1 MKRLDNRLLR
11 AADLRKNARKYG
23 LLLLAAGLLIAALSC
38 RKVGS
43 TTEDHVA
50 ARPVADA
57 ITTAD
62 QLYAGRADLVK
73 VRQAIVAVRQGQL
86 ENQGN
91 YELAW
96 RLAKFNYYL
105 GAHTTE
111 SSERDKAFH
120 DGIAAGKMA
129 VQLQDN
135 KPEGHFWLGANYGGN
150 AKNSMLAG
158 LSDVDEIKHQM
169 EAVIK
174 LDEGFQSGSAYLAL
188 GQMYLEA
195 PGVLGGDTQ
204 KAIQNLE
211 KGLLFGPDNSLLKAN
226 LAAAYVEAHRT
237 DDARKQINELMAMKP
252 AAGYEPEHQEALG
265 LARKLQEKLK

>member
-1 MKRLDNRLLR
+1 MRALDNQSAITGVVRR
-11 AADLRKNARKYG
+11 NRRIYG
-23 LLLLAAGLLIAALSC
+23 LLLLLTSLSLAGISC
-38 RKVGS
+38 RNGTS
-43 TTEDHVA
+43 PSADRLS
-50 ARPVADA
+50 ARPVGDA

-62 QLYAGRADLVK
+62 QLYAGRTDLVK
-73 VRQAIVAVRQGQL
+73 VREGLVALRQGQL

-91 YELAW
+91 YDLAW

-105 GAHTTE
+105 GAHTTD
-111 SSERDKAFH
+111 STERDKAFH

-150 AKNSMLAG
+150 AKNSVLAG
-158 LSDVDEIKHQM
+158 LSDVDEIKRQM

-195 PGVLGGDTQ
+195 PRVLGGDTE

-211 KGLLFGPDNSLLKAN
+211 KGLRFGPDNALLKAY
-226 LAAAYVEAHRT
+226 LAEAYADAHRNE
-237 DDARKQINELMAMKP
+237 DARKQINEVLAMKP
-252 AAGYEPEHQEALG
+252 AAGFEPEHQEALERV
-265 LARKLQEKLK
+265 RKLQEKIK

>member
-1 MKRLDNRLLR
+1 MKRPDNRLLEII
-11 AADLRKNARKYG
+11 DFWKNGRKYG
-23 LLLLAAGLLIAALSC
+23 LLMVMAGLSMTVFSC
-38 RKVGS
+38 RNAGPAA
-43 TTEDHVA
+43 EDHVA
-50 ARPVADA
+50 ARPAADA

-62 QLYAGRADLVK
+62 QLYAGRADLVN
-73 VRQAIVAVRQGQL
+73 VRQGIVALRQGQL
-86 ENQGN
+86 ENQGS

-120 DGIAAGKMA
+120 DGIAAGKLA
-129 VQLQDN
+129 VQLQND

-158 LSDVDEIKHQM
+158 LADIDEIKREM

-188 GQMYLEA
+188 GQMYFEA

-211 KGLLFGPDNSLLKAN
+211 KGLRFGPDNSLLKAN
-226 LAAAYVEAHRT
+226 LAAAYVEAHR
-237 DDARKQINELMAMKP
+237 DEDARKQINELMAMKP
-252 AAGYEPEHQEALG
+252 AAGYEPEHNEAL
-265 LARKLQEKLK
+265 AQVKKLQEKLK